1 MTKNILPYLI
11 VFTVF
16 SSCTEDVIPYK
27 DKLSGTWKLGS
38 GNDSKK
44 LTFTNNNFQYDFKD
58 IQIGGYFYMSGNSMS
73 GTAVIYRGE
82 SATEIYPEN
91 FEGELSISGD
101 FVRFKNFSG
110 TWNNVFYNTY
120 QKE

>member
-1 MTKNILPYLI
+1 
-11 VFTVF
+11 
-16 SSCTEDVIPYK
+16 
-27 DKLSGTWKLGS
+27 
-38 GNDSKK
+38 
-44 LTFTNNNFQYDFKD
+44 
-58 IQIGGYFYMSGNSMS
+58 MS
-73 GTAVIYRGE
+73 GTAVFYRGE

>member
-1 MTKNILPYLI
+1 
-11 VFTVF
+11 
-16 SSCTEDVIPYK
+16 
-27 DKLSGTWKLGS
+27 
-38 GNDSKK
+38 
-44 LTFTNNNFQYDFKD
+44 
-58 IQIGGYFYMSGNSMS
+58 MSGNSMS

-82 SATEIYPEN
+82 GATEIYPEN